1 MTAQTNTS
9 SWATYKRLLGY
20 ALPYKAFFILSMIG
34 FAIFAATQA
43 AFAVLMELLLNAL
56 DNTPTSNAVVDW
68 FYPDGEVTWRIAL
81 PMFAIFIF
89 VIRGIGSF
97 LGSFFIERVSQGLIH
112 DLRVDLFNKITVLKA
127 GVLDAENSGH
137 TVSKITF
144 NTQQVTNAATNA
156 VKVLIREG
164 FTVIGLLGYLV
175 LKNWQLTL
183 VFLVIGPLLALIIN
197 AVSKLFRRYSQRI
210 QQSAGDITHVTTES
224 VQGFK
229 VVRAFGG
236 INRERERFRLASNYN
251 AIQNL
256 KLAFSK
262 ALSTPIMQVIVAAAI
277 GLILFLVLSPE
288 AVGDQTSGSIMAYVT
303 AVSLLPKPIRQLSE
317 INADLQRG
325 IAAGE
330 SIFEVLD
337 DREEDLKTRDEIKR
351 FDGRIDAVDL
361 KFSYKDELA
370 LNNVSFSVEPKT
382 TVALVGRSGSGKST
396 ITNLLLRFYESWD
409 GSLTIDGK
417 DVREYPLAN
426 LREQIALVNQDIVLF
441 NDTIANNI
449 AYGELESRSREE
461 IIAAAKLA
469 NAWDFIQAL
478 PKGLDTEIGEAGS
491 RLSGGQRQRLAIA
504 RALLKDA
511 PILILDEA
519 TSALDNESEK
529 AIQDALKHA
538 MENRTTLIVA
548 HRLSTI
554 IDADLIIVMDDG
566 KIIERGSHQELLDAQ
581 GYYYQLYQSN
591 EF

>member
-1 MTAQTNTS
+1 MTDMTKTS
-9 SWATYKRLLGY
+9 AWATYRRLLGY
-20 ALPYKAFFILSMIG
+20 AAPYKFYFIVSMIG
-34 FAIFAATQA
+34 FAVFAASQA
-43 AFAVLMELLLNAL
+43 AFAFLMELLLNAL
-56 DNTPTSNAVVDW
+56 DNTPSDNIVINWLFPNGDI
-68 FYPDGEVTWRIAL
+68 TWRVVL
-81 PMFAIFIF
+81 PLFAISIFI
-89 VIRGIGSF
+89 IRGIGSF
-97 LGSFFIERVSQGLIH
+97 LGTFFIERVSQGLIH

-127 GVLDAENSGH
+127 GVLDSENSGH

-164 FTVIGLLGYLV
+164 LTVIILLGYLIV
-175 LKNWQLTL
+175 KNWQLTL

-197 AVSKLFRRYSQRI
+197 SISKLFRRYSMRI
-210 QQSAGDITHVTTES
+210 QESAGDITHVTTES

-236 INRERERFRLASNYN
+236 IDRERERFRTASKYN
-251 AIQNL
+251 AVQNL
-256 KLAFSK
+256 KLAFSR
-262 ALSTPIMQVIVAAAI
+262 AISTPVMQVIVAGAI

-325 IAAGE
+325 IAAGT

-337 DREEDLKTRDEIKR
+337 DREECLDRNESFPRLEGKIEAKN
-351 FDGRIDAVDL
+351 L
-361 KFSYKDELA
+361 SFSYQDEFA
-370 LNNVSFSVEPKT
+370 INDISFEVPPKT

-396 ITNLLLRFYESWD
+396 ITNLLLRFYESWN
-409 GSLTIDGK
+409 GELIVDGK
-417 DVREYPLAN
+417 DARNYPLGN
-426 LREQIALVNQDIVLF
+426 LREQIALVNQDVVLF
-441 NDTIANNI
+441 NDTIAANI
-449 AYGELESRSREE
+449 AYGELESHSRDE
-461 IIAAAKLA
+461 IIQAAKLA
-469 NAWDFIQAL
+469 NAWDFIEAL
-478 PKGLDTEIGEAGS
+478 PEGLDTQIGEAGS

-538 MENRTTLIVA
+538 MENRTTIIVA

-554 IDADLIIVMDDG
+554 VDADQIIVMDDG
-566 KIIERGSHQELLDAQ
+566 KIVERGTHQELLDLQ

>member
-1 MTAQTNTS
+1 
-9 SWATYKRLLGY
+9 
-20 ALPYKAFFILSMIG
+20 
-34 FAIFAATQA
+34 
-43 AFAVLMELLLNAL
+43 
-56 DNTPTSNAVVDW
+56 
-68 FYPDGEVTWRIAL
+68 
-81 PMFAIFIF
+81 
-89 VIRGIGSF
+89 
-97 LGSFFIERVSQGLIH
+97 
-112 DLRVDLFNKITVLKA
+112 
-127 GVLDAENSGH
+127 
-137 TVSKITF
+137 
-144 NTQQVTNAATNA
+144 
-156 VKVLIREG
+156 
-164 FTVIGLLGYLV
+164 
-175 LKNWQLTL
+175 
-183 VFLVIGPLLALIIN
+183 
-197 AVSKLFRRYSQRI
+197 
-210 QQSAGDITHVTTES
+210 
-224 VQGFK
+224 
-229 VVRAFGG
+229 
-236 INRERERFRLASNYN
+236 
-251 AIQNL
+251 
-256 KLAFSK
+256 
-262 ALSTPIMQVIVAAAI
+262 
-277 GLILFLVLSPE
+277 
-288 AVGDQTSGSIMAYVT
+288 MAYVT

-337 DREEDLKTRDEIKR
+337 DREEDLTKRDEIQR
-351 FDGRIDAVDL
+351 FEGRIDAVDL

-370 LNNVSFSVEPKT
+370 LNHVSFSVEPKT

-396 ITNLLLRFYESWD
+396 ITNLLLRFYESWE
-409 GSLTIDGK
+409 GRLTIDGK
-417 DVREYPLAN
+417 DVRDYPLAN

-449 AYGELESRSREE
+449 AYGELESRSRDE

-478 PKGLDTEIGEAGS
+478 PNGLDTEIGEAGS